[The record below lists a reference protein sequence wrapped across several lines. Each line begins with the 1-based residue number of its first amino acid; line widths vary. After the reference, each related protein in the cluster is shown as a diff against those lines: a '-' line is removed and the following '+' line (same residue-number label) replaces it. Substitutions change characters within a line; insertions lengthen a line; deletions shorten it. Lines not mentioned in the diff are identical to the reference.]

1 MNPPSLIRRRLV
13 LAGAALVSLPACAA
27 ESREIA
33 HRPWGAIEP
42 AEAAPDIDV
51 SLADGT
57 RGRLVDLLRGKT
69 SAIQFVF
76 TGCSATCSL
85 QGAIFQSLQA
95 QLARHPIGGAQLLSI
110 SIDPA
115 NDTAVAMTAWL
126 RRFGA
131 QPGWQAAIPASGDLA
146 RLARLARL
154 YRDERNPADSHI
166 DQAFISSR
174 SARFVWKTDHLPT
187 PESVHDALRYY
198 ASH

>member
-13 LAGAALVSLPACAA
+13 LAGAALVPLPACAA

-42 AEAAPDIDV
+42 AEAAPDIEV

-146 RLARLARL
+146 RLARL

-166 DQAFISSR
+166 DQAFIASR